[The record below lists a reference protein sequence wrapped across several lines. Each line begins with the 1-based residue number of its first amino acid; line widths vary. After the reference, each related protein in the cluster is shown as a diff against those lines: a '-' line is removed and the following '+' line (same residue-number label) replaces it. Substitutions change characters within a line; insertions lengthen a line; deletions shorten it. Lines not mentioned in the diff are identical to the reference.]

1 MHFLTHST
9 LSRSACQTANSTRYL
24 QLFQALQIAKIAS
37 AQAAQA
43 IACQNSVEKGRE
55 REGDSDENSR
65 KIEARKSIY
74 YCLPQFS
81 RNVILMCHA
90 DLRAGLISQGKM
102 PEYAAIVPCHLDTWV
117 AATHLNPSPSPSPTP
132 LCTALALLG
141 RVNRPWGRQK
151 LLKPNAATA
160 APTVGLRQ
168 GFRNPPSPCQLRL
181 CLPQC
186 VTELFMCFAAAAGV
200 DFQFCLQSLSK

>member
-37 AQAAQA
+37 AQAAQT
-43 IACQNSVEKGRE
+43 IACQNSVERE
-55 REGDSDENSR
+55 RESEKERAMKMRG

-117 AATHLNPSPSPSPTP
+117 AATHLNPSPTP
-132 LCTALALLG
+132 PLHC
-141 RVNRPWGRQK
+141 P
-151 LLKPNAATA
+151 
-160 APTVGLRQ
+160 
-168 GFRNPPSPCQLRL
+168 GFAWPCQQTMGQAKVAKTK
-181 CLPQC
+181 CSNSC
-186 VTELFMCFAAAAGV
+186 AYGWA
-200 DFQFCLQSLSK
+200 